1 MAGLPKKVAP
11 FNHRLTYRIGSGAR
25 SNGKVLPL
33 GLFWWRC
40 GVPINSYEEH
50 GLEESKHYAACGALR
65 LGAGQ
70 SGNLWG
76 TVCFVSLQSTPIDLC

>member
-11 FNHRLTYRIGSGAR
+11 FNHRLTGSGLGQGAMAK
-25 SNGKVLPL
+25 SSPM

-70 SGNLWG
+70 SGKLWG